1 MKVSVRVTETCVYE
15 TVLDV
20 EDPND
25 EDVLEA
31 AWVALDDETVQASA
45 IDHTDRVIEVLAIVD
60 DDRVPPNMALDL
72 LITEL
77 DDIYRGLVD
86 NRETSTRAGDRTTA
100 TNLSN
105 QAYGIYRATQA
116 AKRLRDAYEGKS
128 SSGGPFTWLT

>member
-1 MKVSVRVTETCVYE
+1 MKVSVRVIETCVYE

-20 EDPND
+20 ENPHD
-25 EDVLEA
+25 EDDLEA

-60 DDRVPPNMALDL
+60 DDRVPPNMALDM

-77 DDIYRGLVD
+77 DDLYRGLVD
-86 NRETSTRAGDRTTA
+86 QRSASERAGDRATG

-105 QAYGIYRATQA
+105 QAYGVYRATQA

-128 SSGGPFTWLT
+128 SGGPLSWLT